1 MFNFYARSKNQSFS
15 NMTLLSVTSFRRA
28 KGRDAGKLSV
38 CIRAIVRRG
47 LRANM
52 HFGIGRVELYD
63 VPRTD
68 MVGLLRSAFWLVKDL
83 TLEATKS
90 FKIVCSYRARK
101 WAAMIRVAAFSRNAT
116 KKEPFINFTS
126 NSNKLANT

>member
-1 MFNFYARSKNQSFS
+1 
-15 NMTLLSVTSFRRA
+15 MTLLSVTSFRGA

-52 HFGIGRVELYD
+52 HFRIGKVELYD

-68 MVGLLRSAFWLVKDL
+68 VVGLLRSAFCLVKDL
-83 TLEATKS
+83 TLEGYTKS

-101 WAAMIRVAAFSRNAT
+101 WAAMIRIVVFLRDAI
-116 KKEPFINFTS
+116 KKEPFINQIDY
-126 NSNKLANT
+126 K

>member
-1 MFNFYARSKNQSFS
+1 
-15 NMTLLSVTSFRRA
+15 
-28 KGRDAGKLSV
+28 
-38 CIRAIVRRG
+38 
-47 LRANM
+47 M
-52 HFGIGRVELYD
+52 HFRIGKVELYD

-101 WAAMIRVAAFSRNAT
+101 WAAMIRVAVFLRDAI
-116 KKEPFINFTS
+116 KKGPFINRQIGYT
-126 NSNKLANT
+126 